1 MQRESFFTSRQYFQH
16 LFSRMI
22 NNYIVKHFPLVLIV
36 NIQSQECSF
45 EFFVNSFSLK
55 SFQREV
61 GYSKTGC
68 KCTLNKK
75 NILFACS
82 KSLLQFYLMDSFLEF
97 YCTGKTN
104 WGYIRIKP
112 NLNIDTYQTLT
123 IIKIIAK
130 SGRDN
135 KLNLLKIC

>member
-1 MQRESFFTSRQYFQH
+1 
-16 LFSRMI
+16 
-22 NNYIVKHFPLVLIV
+22 
-36 NIQSQECSF
+36 
-45 EFFVNSFSLK
+45 
-55 SFQREV
+55 
-61 GYSKTGC
+61 
-68 KCTLNKK
+68 
-75 NILFACS
+75 
-82 KSLLQFYLMDSFLEF
+82 MDSFLEF